1 MSFDYNNFYCVFF
14 INSTSR
20 STYCLTGLKPHYIFL
35 TFFRV
40 LQNLAQINI
49 VNSQNS
55 LGDLN
60 AAAHAQQA
68 AIWQVY
74 GKE

>member
-1 MSFDYNNFYCVFF
+1 MFF
-14 INSTSR
+14 FS
-20 STYCLTGLKPHYIFL
+20 H
-35 TFFRV
+35 FFRV

-49 VNSQNS
+49 INSQNS

-60 AAAHAQQA
+60 AAAHVQQA
-68 AIWQVY
+68 SIWQVY